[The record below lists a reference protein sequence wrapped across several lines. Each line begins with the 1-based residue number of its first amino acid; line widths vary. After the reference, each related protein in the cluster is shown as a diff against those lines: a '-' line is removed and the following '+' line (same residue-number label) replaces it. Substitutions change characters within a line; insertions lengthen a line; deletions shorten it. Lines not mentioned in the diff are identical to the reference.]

1 MAYRFALQRPTVLMV
16 IMAIVCLFGLASL
29 MRVPIQLIPDLDPRI
44 VTVQTVWPGANP
56 QDVEREI
63 LIEQEEFLRNVPGLE
78 RMISTSS
85 FGQGSIELEFPFGMD
100 INEALIRT
108 SNALSQVP
116 RYPENVD
123 EPRISTESMSQNAF
137 AFYSIM
143 PLPGN
148 PQGVRIREETDW
160 LGGSPA
166 EVCRFANIA
175 GSESGFRWQHGDS
188 ADPARALDD
197 ALDRALTWMER
208 CAKSHGHGQSY
219 DHHAVFGVLAWLVAW
234 ELVNELLWENE
245 YLEANPWLFP
255 AICLPFSLLVGLL
268 IKYRQAP
275 TTLDEGLYHADGQI
289 LDEVY
294 VYGSFLQSRMAHAGV
309 RCSNCHDPHTAR
321 PVLAGNAVCTQCHN
335 PAMLGGEVGGEMGP
349 IRIMRGA
356 DHEHDLQMVCGE
368 LKAWW
373 PSAPHMDEP

>member
-44 VTVQTVWPGANP
+44 VTVQTIWPGANP

-143 PLPGN
+143 PLPG
-148 PQGVRIREETDW
+148 
-160 LGGSPA
+160 
-166 EVCRFANIA
+166 
-175 GSESGFRWQHGDS
+175 
-188 ADPARALDD
+188 
-197 ALDRALTWMER
+197 
-208 CAKSHGHGQSY
+208 
-219 DHHAVFGVLAWLVAW
+219 
-234 ELVNELLWENE
+234 
-245 YLEANPWLFP
+245 
-255 AICLPFSLLVGLL
+255 
-268 IKYRQAP
+268 
-275 TTLDEGLYHADGQI
+275 
-289 LDEVY
+289 
-294 VYGSFLQSRMAHAGV
+294 
-309 RCSNCHDPHTAR
+309 
-321 PVLAGNAVCTQCHN
+321 
-335 PAMLGGEVGGEMGP
+335 
-349 IRIMRGA
+349 
-356 DHEHDLQMVCGE
+356 
-368 LKAWW
+368 
-373 PSAPHMDEP
+373 